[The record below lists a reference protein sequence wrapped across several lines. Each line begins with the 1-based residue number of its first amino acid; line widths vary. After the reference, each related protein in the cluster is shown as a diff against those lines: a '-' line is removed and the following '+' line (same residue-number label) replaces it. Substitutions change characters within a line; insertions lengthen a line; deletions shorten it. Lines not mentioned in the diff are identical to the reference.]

1 MSSAN
6 PTRVQEAVQLSQAND
21 PQLRRR
27 QLIGQIFVLLLLF
40 STLVGL
46 VMLAFLII
54 DLFIESAG
62 WITPRL
68 WQEYPSRNAEEA
80 GMRSGIV
87 GSLLVIGLTGL
98 FSFPLGLGAAIY
110 LEEYAKKGPFTTFVQ
125 VNITNLAGVPSIV
138 YGILGLAVFVRFFE
152 LIRPETWFVNL
163 VNRILAFFTLAPLDV
178 GGRGGV
184 EFFLF
189 GIEWLRVIL
198 PFERSVLAGA
208 LTMTMLILPVVIIAS
223 REAIRAVPPSIR
235 QAAYGL
241 GATRWQTVSKTVIP
255 VALPGVMTGM
265 ILALSRAIGET
276 APLIIMGAFTFVA
289 FLPESIWDQFTV
301 MPIQIYNWIT
311 LPAEEF
317 RFHLSAAGILVL
329 LGILLSMNAIAV
341 LIRNRFERKF

>member
-1 MSSAN
+1 MSSYTSAKISESVRL
-6 PTRVQEAVQLSQAND
+6 TQAED

-27 QLIGQIFVLLLLF
+27 QMIGKVFVVLLLF

-46 VMLAFLII
+46 VMLAFLLI

-62 WITPRL
+62 WVTPRL

-87 GSLLVIGLTGL
+87 GSLMVIGLTGL
-98 FSFPLGLGAAIY
+98 LSFPLGVGAAVY
-110 LEEYAKKGPFTTFVQ
+110 LEEYARKNPFTKFVQ
-125 VNITNLAGVPSIV
+125 INISNLAGVPSIV

-152 LIRPETWFVNL
+152 LIRPDTWFVNGLNRVL
-163 VNRILAFFTLAPLDV
+163 VFLTLSPLEV
-178 GGRGGV
+178 GGRGGA
-184 EFFLF
+184 EIFPF
-189 GIEWLRVIL
+189 GIEWLRIII

-223 REAIRAVPPSIR
+223 REAIRAVPSSIR
-235 QAAYGL
+235 QASYGL
-241 GATRWQTVSKTVIP
+241 GATRWQTVSKTVLP